1 MIMSVSLSSDKASY
15 GVTLRAEPDHK
26 TLSLRLKGAFKPVMA
41 EIKQLSD
48 RVITSFL
55 DVEKLVIQGHDIVAE
70 DIRIIYSFSGEKS

>member
-26 TLSLRLKGAFKPVMA
+26 TLGLRLKGAFKPVMA

-48 RVITSFL
+48 QVITSFL
-55 DVEKLVIQGHDIVAE
+55 DGEKLVIQGHDIVAE